1 MRNRLSIILLMFLFA
16 LTLSAQGKAKYVFY
30 FIGDGMG
37 VNQVNAA
44 ETYLGA
50 LQGRIGIQPLCF
62 PSFPYSAFVNTQS
75 ATNGVTDSAAGG
87 TALACGQKTKN
98 GTLGMLKDLTTS
110 VSSIADWARNSG
122 AAVGITTSV
131 AIDHATPAAF
141 YAHVKERHEQYTI
154 GKQLVESANDFY
166 AGSDFTIP
174 TDPEYPNGPTLYE
187 EANAKGFTI
196 SRGYADYQ
204 KRAANA
210 KKMILLQSEE
220 ASKADR
226 YSIPYALDRKDGDL
240 TLTDITRA
248 GIDFLMKKQGEKNGF
263 FMMIEG
269 GKIDWACHAN
279 DLAFIPELIDM
290 DNAVKVAYDFYKQH
304 PDETLIIVTADHE
317 TGGIVL
323 SRGLY
328 EINLAAVGN
337 QRITIE
343 KLGKELHKMHDVKGD
358 KLLWDDVKTFLA
370 DNFGFWD
377 KISLTDE
384 QTQRLES
391 AFKKIMDGTS
401 KDQHTLYQNDD
412 ELAVTVRNIM
422 SECAQVGWHVTS
434 HSNGYVP
441 CFAIGVGAEQIH
453 GRIDNTEIPKIVA
466 KAAGWKSLR

>member
-358 KLLWDDVKTFLA
+358 KLVWDDVKTFLA
-370 DNFGFWD
+370 ENFGFWD

-391 AFKKIMDGTS
+391 SFKKIMDGTS
-401 KDQHTLYQNDD
+401 KDQRTLYQTDD
-412 ELAVTVRNIM
+412 ELAVTVRSIM

-466 KAAGWKSLR
+466 KAAGWKAE

>member
-1 MRNRLSIILLMFLFA
+1 MRKGFLALCLALLFA
-16 LTLSAQGKAKYVFY
+16 LTVSAQAKPKYVFY

-50 LQGRIGIQPLCF
+50 MQGRIGIEPLCF
-62 PSFPYSAFVNTQS
+62 PSFPYAAFVNTQS

-98 GTLGMLKDLTTS
+98 GTLGMLKDLVTPIT
-110 VSSIADWARNSG
+110 SIADWARKSG

-131 AIDHATPAAF
+131 AVDHATPAAF

-154 GKQLVESANDFY
+154 GKQLVESENDFY

-174 TDPEYPNGPTLYE
+174 NDPEHPNGRSLYE
-187 EANAKGFTI
+187 DADTKGFTI
-196 SRGYADYQ
+196 ARGYADYR
-204 KRAANA
+204 KKAAKA
-210 KKMILLQSEE
+210 SRMILLQGEE
-220 ASKADR
+220 ASKTDR

-290 DNAVKVAYDFYKQH
+290 DNAVRVAYEFYKQH

-317 TGGIVL
+317 TGGLVL

-343 KLGKELHKMHDVKGD
+343 RLGKELHKLHDVKGD
-358 KLLWDDVKTFLA
+358 KLDWNTVKAFLT

-377 KISLTDE
+377 KMKLTGE
-384 QTQRLES
+384 QTKRLED
-391 AFKKIMDGTS
+391 AFRKIMDGKS
-401 KDQHTLYQNDD
+401 KDQQTLYQKDD

-422 SECAQVGWHVTS
+422 SECAHVGWHVTS

-441 CFAIGVGAEQIH
+441 CFAVGAGAERIH
-453 GRIDNTEIPKIVA
+453 GRIDNTDIPKIVA
-466 KAAGWKSLR
+466 DIAGWKAE

>member
-1 MRNRLSIILLMFLFA
+1 MKNRLSIILLMFLFA

-166 AGSDFTIP
+166 AGSEFTIP

-358 KLLWDDVKTFLA
+358 KLVWDDVKTFLA
-370 DNFGFWD
+370 ENFGFWD

-391 AFKKIMDGTS
+391 SFKKIMDGTS
-401 KDQHTLYQNDD
+401 KDQRTLYQNDD

-441 CFAIGVGAEQIH
+441 CFAIGAGADQIH

-466 KAAGWKSLR
+466 KAAGWKAE

>member
-50 LQGRIGIQPLCF
+50 LQGRIGIEPLCF

-370 DNFGFWD
+370 ENFGFWD

-384 QTQRLES
+384 QTQRLVS
-391 AFKKIMDGTS
+391 SFKKIMDGTS
-401 KDQHTLYQNDD
+401 KDQRTLYQNDD

-441 CFAIGVGAEQIH
+441 CFAIGAGAEQIH

-466 KAAGWKSLR
+466 KAAGWKAE

>member
-1 MRNRLSIILLMFLFA
+1 MRNRLSIILLMFLLA

-50 LQGRIGIQPLCF
+50 LQGRIGIEPLCF

-110 VSSIADWARNSG
+110 VSSIADWARQSG

-174 TDPEYPNGPTLYE
+174 TDPEYPNGNTLYE
-187 EANAKGFTI
+187 EANSKGFTI
-196 SRGYADYQ
+196 ARGYADYQ
-204 KRAANA
+204 NKAANA

-248 GIDFLMKKQGEKNGF
+248 GIDFMMKKQGEKNGF

-370 DNFGFWD
+370 ENFGFWD

-384 QTQRLES
+384 QTQRLVS
-391 AFKKIMDGTS
+391 SFKKIMDGTS
-401 KDQHTLYQNDD
+401 KDQRTLYQNDD

-466 KAAGWKSLR
+466 KAAGWKAE

>member
-370 DNFGFWD
+370 ENFGFWD

-384 QTQRLES
+384 QTQRLVS
-391 AFKKIMDGTS
+391 SFKKIMDGTS
-401 KDQHTLYQNDD
+401 KDQRTLYQNDD

-466 KAAGWKSLR
+466 KAAGWK

>member
-1 MRNRLSIILLMFLFA
+1 MKNRLSIIAFMFLFA

-50 LQGRIGIQPLCF
+50 LQGRIGIEPLCF
-62 PSFPYSAFVNTQS
+62 PSFPYSSFVNTQS
-75 ATNGVTDSAAGG
+75 ASNGVTDSAAGG

-110 VSSIADWARNSG
+110 ISSIADWARQSG

-154 GKQLVESANDFY
+154 GKQLVESGNDFY

-174 TDPEYPNGPTLYE
+174 TDPEYPNGATLYD

-196 SRGYADYQ
+196 ARGYADYQ
-204 KRAANA
+204 KRAADA

-226 YSIPYALDRKDGDL
+226 YSIPYALDRKETDL
-240 TLTDITRA
+240 SLTDITRA

-290 DNAVKVAYDFYKQH
+290 DNAVRVAYDFYKQH

-337 QRITIE
+337 QRISIDR
-343 KLGKELHKMHDVKGD
+343 LGKELHKMHDVKGD
-358 KLLWDDVKTFLA
+358 KFAWNDVKAFLTA
-370 DNFGFWD
+370 NFGFWD
-377 KISLTDE
+377 KLQLTDE

-401 KDQHTLYQNDD
+401 KDQQTLYQNDD
-412 ELAVTVRNIM
+412 ELAAAVRNIM

-441 CFAIGVGAEQIH
+441 CFAIGAGADQIH
-453 GRIDNTEIPKIVA
+453 GRIDNTDIPKIVA
-466 KAAGWKSLR
+466 KVAGWKSPF

>member
-1 MRNRLSIILLMFLFA
+1 MKNRLSIILLMFLFA

-248 GIDFLMKKQGEKNGF
+248 GIDFMMKKQGEKNGF

-370 DNFGFWD
+370 ENFGFWD

-384 QTQRLES
+384 QTQRLVS

-401 KDQHTLYQNDD
+401 KDQRTLYQNDD
-412 ELAVTVRNIM
+412 ELAVTVRSIM

-466 KAAGWKSLR
+466 KAAGWK

>member
-1 MRNRLSIILLMFLFA
+1 MKNRLSIILLMFLFA

-50 LQGRIGIQPLCF
+50 LQGRIGIEPLCF

-110 VSSIADWARNSG
+110 VSSIADWARQSG

-174 TDPEYPNGPTLYE
+174 TVPEYPNGNTLYE
-187 EANAKGFTI
+187 EANSKGFTI
-196 SRGYADYQ
+196 ARGYADYQ
-204 KRAANA
+204 NKAANA

-370 DNFGFWD
+370 ENFGFWD

-391 AFKKIMDGTS
+391 SFKKIMDGTS
-401 KDQHTLYQNDD
+401 KDQRTLYQNDD

-466 KAAGWKSLR
+466 KAAGWKAE

>member
-1 MRNRLSIILLMFLFA
+1 MKNRLSIIAFMFLFA

-50 LQGRIGIQPLCF
+50 LQGRIGIEPLCF

-110 VSSIADWARNSG
+110 ISSIADWARESG

-154 GKQLVESANDFY
+154 GKQLVESGNDFY

-174 TDPEYPNGPTLYE
+174 TDPEYPNGATLYE
-187 EANAKGFTI
+187 EARAKGFTI
-196 SRGYADYQ
+196 TRGYTDYQ
-204 KRAANA
+204 KRAADA

-290 DNAVKVAYDFYKQH
+290 DNAVRVAYDFYKQH

-337 QRITIE
+337 QRISIDR
-343 KLGKELHKMHDVKGD
+343 LGKELHKMHDVKGG
-358 KLLWDDVKTFLA
+358 KLTWDDVKTLLTE
-370 DNFGFWD
+370 NFGFWG
-377 KISLTDE
+377 KLPLTDE
-384 QTQRLES
+384 QSQRLET
-391 AFKKIMDGTS
+391 AFKKIIDGTS
-401 KDQHTLYQNDD
+401 KDQQTLYQSDD
-412 ELAVTVRNIM
+412 ELATAVRNVM

-441 CFAIGVGAEQIH
+441 VSYTHLTLPTICSV
-453 GRIDNTEIPKIVA
+453 
-466 KAAGWKSLR
+466 

>member
-166 AGSDFTIP
+166 AGSEFTIP
-174 TDPEYPNGPTLYE
+174 TAPEYPNGPTLYAA
-187 EANAKGFTI
+187 ANAKGFTS

-358 KLLWDDVKTFLA
+358 KLVWDDVKTFLA
-370 DNFGFWD
+370 ENFGFWD

-391 AFKKIMDGTS
+391 SFKKIMDGTS
-401 KDQHTLYQNDD
+401 KDQRTLYQNDD
-412 ELAVTVRNIM
+412 ELAVTVRSIM

-466 KAAGWKSLR
+466 KAAGWKAE

>member
-50 LQGRIGIQPLCF
+50 LQGRIGIEPLCF

-154 GKQLVESANDFY
+154 GRQLVESANDFY

-358 KLLWDDVKTFLA
+358 KLVWDDVKTFLA
-370 DNFGFWD
+370 ENFGFWD

-391 AFKKIMDGTS
+391 SFKKIMDGTS
-401 KDQHTLYQNDD
+401 KDQRTLYQNDD
-412 ELAVTVRNIM
+412 ELAVTVRSIM

-466 KAAGWKSLR
+466 KAAGWKAE

>member
-370 DNFGFWD
+370 ENFGFWD

-391 AFKKIMDGTS
+391 SFKKIMDGTS
-401 KDQHTLYQNDD
+401 KDQRTLYQNDD
-412 ELAVTVRNIM
+412 ELAVTVRSIM

-466 KAAGWKSLR
+466 KAAGWKAE

>member
-370 DNFGFWD
+370 ENFGFWD

-391 AFKKIMDGTS
+391 SFKKIMDGTS
-401 KDQHTLYQNDD
+401 KDQRTLYQNDD

-441 CFAIGVGAEQIH
+441 CFAIGAGAEQIH

-466 KAAGWKSLR
+466 KAAGWK

>member
-50 LQGRIGIQPLCF
+50 LQGRIGILPLCF

-154 GKQLVESANDFY
+154 GRQLVESANDFY

-174 TDPEYPNGPTLYE
+174 TDPEYPNGLTLYE
-187 EANAKGFTI
+187 EACSKGFTI

-279 DLAFIPELIDM
+279 DLAFISELIDM

-358 KLLWDDVKTFLA
+358 KLVWDDVKTFLA
-370 DNFGFWD
+370 ENFGFWD

-391 AFKKIMDGTS
+391 SFKKIMDGTS
-401 KDQHTLYQNDD
+401 KDQRTLYQNDD
-412 ELAVTVRNIM
+412 ELAVTVRSIM

-441 CFAIGVGAEQIH
+441 CFAIGVGADQIH

-466 KAAGWKSLR
+466 KATGWKAE

>member
-50 LQGRIGIQPLCF
+50 LQGRIGIEPLCF

-370 DNFGFWD
+370 ENFGFWD

-391 AFKKIMDGTS
+391 SFKKIMDGTS
-401 KDQHTLYQNDD
+401 KDQRTLYQNDD
-412 ELAVTVRNIM
+412 ELAVTVRSIM

-466 KAAGWKSLR
+466 KAAGWKAE

>member
-1 MRNRLSIILLMFLFA
+1 MKNRLSIILLMFLFA

-50 LQGRIGIQPLCF
+50 LQGRIGIEPLCF

-187 EANAKGFTI
+187 EASAKGFTI

-204 KRAANA
+204 DKAENA

-248 GIDFLMKKQGEKNGF
+248 GIDFMMKKQGEKNGF

-358 KLLWDDVKTFLA
+358 KLFWDDVKTFLA
-370 DNFGFWD
+370 ENFGFWD

-391 AFKKIMDGTS
+391 SFKKIMDGTS
-401 KDQHTLYQNDD
+401 KDQRTLYQNDD
-412 ELAVTVRNIM
+412 ELAVTVRSIM

>member
-110 VSSIADWARNSG
+110 VSSIADWARQSG

-248 GIDFLMKKQGEKNGF
+248 GIDFMMKKQGEKNGF

-370 DNFGFWD
+370 ENFGFWD

-391 AFKKIMDGTS
+391 SFKKIMDGTS
-401 KDQHTLYQNDD
+401 KDQRTLYQNDD

>member
-50 LQGRIGIQPLCF
+50 LQGRIGIEPLCF

-174 TDPEYPNGPTLYE
+174 TDPEYPNGNTLYE
-187 EANAKGFTI
+187 EANSKGFTI
-196 SRGYADYQ
+196 ARGYADYQ
-204 KRAANA
+204 NKAANA

-370 DNFGFWD
+370 ENFGFWD

-391 AFKKIMDGTS
+391 SFKKIMDGTS
-401 KDQHTLYQNDD
+401 KDQRTLYQNDD
-412 ELAVTVRNIM
+412 ELAVTVRSIM

>member
-174 TDPEYPNGPTLYE
+174 TDPEYPNGNTLYE
-187 EANAKGFTI
+187 EANSKGFTI
-196 SRGYADYQ
+196 ARGYADYQ
-204 KRAANA
+204 NKAANA

-370 DNFGFWD
+370 ENFGFWD

-384 QTQRLES
+384 QTQRLVS
-391 AFKKIMDGTS
+391 SFKKIMDGTS
-401 KDQHTLYQNDD
+401 KDQRTLYQNDD

>member
-16 LTLSAQGKAKYVFY
+16 LTLSAHGKAKYVFY

-50 LQGRIGIQPLCF
+50 LQGRIGIEPLCF

-174 TDPEYPNGPTLYE
+174 TDPEYPNGNTLYE
-187 EANAKGFTI
+187 EANSKGFTI
-196 SRGYADYQ
+196 ARGYADYQ
-204 KRAANA
+204 NKAANA

-370 DNFGFWD
+370 ENFGFWD

-384 QTQRLES
+384 QTQRLVS
-391 AFKKIMDGTS
+391 SFKKIMDGTS
-401 KDQHTLYQNDD
+401 KDQRTLYQNDD
-412 ELAVTVRNIM
+412 ELAVTVRSIM

>member
-50 LQGRIGIQPLCF
+50 LQGRIGIEPLCF

-110 VSSIADWARNSG
+110 VSSIADWARQSG

-174 TDPEYPNGPTLYE
+174 TVPEYPNGNTLYE
-187 EANAKGFTI
+187 EANSKGFTI
-196 SRGYADYQ
+196 ARGYADYQ
-204 KRAANA
+204 NKAANA

-370 DNFGFWD
+370 ENFGFWD

-384 QTQRLES
+384 QTQRLVS
-391 AFKKIMDGTS
+391 SFKKIMDGTS
-401 KDQHTLYQNDD
+401 KDQRTLYQNDD

-441 CFAIGVGAEQIH
+441 CFAIGAGAEQIH

-466 KAAGWKSLR
+466 KAAGWKAE

>member
-16 LTLSAQGKAKYVFY
+16 LALSAQGKAKYVFY

-154 GKQLVESANDFY
+154 GRQLVESANDFY

-187 EANAKGFTI
+187 EACSKGFTI

-269 GKIDWACHAN
+269 GTIDWACHAN

-358 KLLWDDVKTFLA
+358 KLVWDDVKTFLA
-370 DNFGFWD
+370 ENFGFWD

-391 AFKKIMDGTS
+391 SFKKIMDGTS
-401 KDQHTLYQNDD
+401 KEQRTLYQNDD
-412 ELAVTVRNIM
+412 ELAVTVRSIM

-441 CFAIGVGAEQIH
+441 CFAIGAGADQIH

-466 KAAGWKSLR
+466 KAAGWKAE

>member
-1 MRNRLSIILLMFLFA
+1 MKNRLSIIVLMFLFA

-110 VSSIADWARNSG
+110 VSSIADWARQSG

-248 GIDFLMKKQGEKNGF
+248 GIDFMMKKQGEKNGF

-370 DNFGFWD
+370 ENFGFWD

-384 QTQRLES
+384 QTKRLES
-391 AFKKIMDGTS
+391 SFKKIMDGTS
-401 KDQHTLYQNDD
+401 KDQRTLYQNDD
-412 ELAVTVRNIM
+412 ELAVTVRSIM

-466 KAAGWKSLR
+466 KAAGWKAE

>member
-1 MRNRLSIILLMFLFA
+1 MKNRLSIIVLMFLFA

-50 LQGRIGIQPLCF
+50 LQGRIGIEPLCF

-141 YAHVKERHEQYTI
+141 YAHVKERNEQFTI
-154 GKQLVESANDFY
+154 GKQLVGSDNDFY
-166 AGSDFTIP
+166 SGSDFTIP

-187 EANAKGFTI
+187 EACAKGFTI
-196 SRGYADYQ
+196 ARGYADYQ
-204 KRAANA
+204 DKAANA

-290 DNAVKVAYDFYKQH
+290 DNAVRVAYEFYKQH

-337 QRITIE
+337 QRMTIE
-343 KLGKELHKMHDVKGD
+343 RLGKELHKMHDAKGD
-358 KLLWDDVKTFLA
+358 RLSWDDVKAFLA
-370 DNFGFWD
+370 ENFGFWD
-377 KISLTDE
+377 KMSLTDQ
-384 QTQRLES
+384 QTKRLES

-401 KDQHTLYQNDD
+401 TDQQTLYQKDD
-412 ELAVTVRNIM
+412 ELASAVRVIM

-441 CFAIGVGAEQIH
+441 CFAIGAGADQIH

>member
-1 MRNRLSIILLMFLFA
+1 MKHKLSIISFLLLLA

-50 LQGRIGIQPLCF
+50 LQGRIGIEPLCF
-62 PSFPYSAFVNTQS
+62 PSFPYLALVNTQS

-110 VSSIADWARNSG
+110 ITSIADWARNSG

-154 GKQLVESANDFY
+154 GKQLVESGNDFY

-174 TDPEYPNGPTLYE
+174 TDPEYPNGNSLYE
-187 EANAKGFTI
+187 DASAKGFTI
-196 SRGYADYQ
+196 ARGYSDY
-204 KRAANA
+204 KKKAAKA

-220 ASKADR
+220 VSKADR
-226 YSIPYALDRKDGDL
+226 YSIPYALDRNDQDL

-279 DLAFIPELIDM
+279 DLSFIPELIDM
-290 DNAVKVAYDFYKQH
+290 DNAVKVAYEFYKQH
-304 PDETLIIVTADHE
+304 PDETLIVVTADHE

-328 EINLAAVGN
+328 EINLGVIGN

-343 KLGKELHKMHDVKGD
+343 RLGKELHKMHDVKGD
-358 KLLWDDVKTFLA
+358 KLEWNDVKAYLTE
-370 DNFGFWD
+370 NFGFWD
-377 KISLTDE
+377 KVTLNDE

-401 KDQHTLYQNDD
+401 KDQQTLYQNDD

-422 SECAQVGWHVTS
+422 SESAQVGWHVTS

-441 CFAIGVGAEQIH
+441 CFAIGAGAEMIR

-466 KAAGWKSLR
+466 NIAGWKAE